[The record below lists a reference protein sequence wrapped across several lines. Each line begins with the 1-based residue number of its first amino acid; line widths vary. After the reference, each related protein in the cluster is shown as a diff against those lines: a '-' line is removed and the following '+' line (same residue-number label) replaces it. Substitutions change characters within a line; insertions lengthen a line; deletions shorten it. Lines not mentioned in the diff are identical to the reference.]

1 MKNIFKK
8 SIIVIILLFA
18 FIGVAFTG
26 VFFAMKFGFTNVR
39 GSIEERNSF
48 FGAVPKIAQL
58 TDDTSGST
66 TPSEQVGNGCKDG
79 LDQNKP
85 CEWSDTVQWQVVKGG
100 LSKDQAVIAKVARE
114 TGVSS
119 RIIAAAVM
127 PEQMRFFAENSN
139 REVFKRYFEPL
150 KILASLSQFSL
161 GVSGMKQKTAEDV
174 QRYATDPTSPFYPG
188 DGAGVLIAY
197 SSSTMNKDQ
206 ELYNRLTDEKDH
218 YYSYL
223 YTALYLKEIEAQ
235 WKIAGYDVHSRPD
248 VLVTLFNL
256 GFNSS
261 QPKANPQVAGAPI
274 TIGGQRYSFGDLG
287 ATFYH
292 SDELLTEFPK

>member
-1 MKNIFKK
+1 MKRTLTYTVIAIVVIFA
-8 SIIVIILLFA
+8 IIGMV
-18 FIGVAFTG
+18 FTG
-26 VFFAMKFGFTNVR
+26 VFFAMKFGITNVR

-48 FGAVPKIAQL
+48 FGTVPKIAQL
-58 TDDTSGST
+58 TSNGSST
-66 TPSEQVGNGCKDG
+66 APAVPVGNGCKDG

-85 CEWSDTVQWQVVKGG
+85 CQWSETVQWEVVKGG
-100 LSKDQAVIAKVARE
+100 LAKDQSVIARVARE

-127 PEQMRFFAENSN
+127 PEQMRFFAENGN

-174 QRYATDPTSPFYPG
+174 QLYANDPTSPFYPG
-188 DGAGVLIAY
+188 AGMGTLIAY
-197 SSSTMNKDQ
+197 ASSTSNKDQ
-206 ELYNRLTDEKDH
+206 ELYNRLTDEKNH

-235 WKIAGYDVHSRPD
+235 WKIGGYDVHARPD

-261 QPKANPQVAGAPI
+261 QPKDNPQVAGAPI

-292 SDELLTEFPK
+292 SEELLAEFPK